1 MQAIHL
7 CPTIDPAVLI
17 HRYVT
22 IAKPNLDSHHEI
34 REIYARSLARV
45 SFVDAW
51 LFQRSYANGQEDKTR
66 ESLMVVILNAI
77 LMREF
82 RHRYL
87 PMSAHNAHA
96 TQFLQLYH

>member
-7 CPTIDPAVLI
+7 CHTIDPAILI

-22 IAKPNLDSHHEI
+22 MAKPNLDLHHAT
-34 REIYARSLARV
+34 REIYARALARV

-51 LFQRSYANGQEDKTR
+51 LFQRSYANVRGGQTR
-66 ESLMVVILNAI
+66 EALVVVILNTI

-82 RHRYL
+82 C
-87 PMSAHNAHA
+87 HNLSSIYGLNANDNRS
-96 TQFLQLYH
+96 L

>member
-7 CPTIDPAVLI
+7 CPTIDPAILI

-22 IAKPNLDSHHEI
+22 MAKPDLDSHHVI
-34 REIYARSLARV
+34 REIYARALACV

-51 LFQRSYANGQEDKTR
+51 LFQRSYADGQEDETC

-77 LMREF
+77 LIRKF
-82 RHRYL
+82 CKH
-87 PMSAHNAHA
+87 H
-96 TQFLQLYH
+96 

>member
-7 CPTIDPAVLI
+7 CQTIDPAILI

-22 IAKPNLDSHHEI
+22 MAKPNLDLHHAT
-34 REIYARSLARV
+34 REIYARALARV

-51 LFQRSYANGQEDKTR
+51 LFQRSYSDVREDETR

-82 RHRYL
+82 CRRL
-87 PMSAHNAHA
+87 SPLCALKANDTRSM
-96 TQFLQLYH
+96 

>member
-7 CPTIDPAVLI
+7 CPTIDPAILI

-22 IAKPNLDSHHEI
+22 MAKPNLDSHRV
-34 REIYARSLARV
+34 REIYVRALARV

-51 LFQRSYANGQEDKTR
+51 LFQRSYTDGQADETC
-66 ESLMVVILNAI
+66 ESLVVVILNAI

-82 RHRYL
+82 RRH
-87 PMSAHNAHA
+87 H
-96 TQFLQLYH
+96 